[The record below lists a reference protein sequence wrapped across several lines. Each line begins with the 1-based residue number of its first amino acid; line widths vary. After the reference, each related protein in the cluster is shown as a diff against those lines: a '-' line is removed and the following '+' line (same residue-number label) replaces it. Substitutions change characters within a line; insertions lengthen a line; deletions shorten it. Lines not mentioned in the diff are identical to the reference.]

1 MYEVIESRVIVDERE
16 EIIFGLRHT
25 DETIL
30 EDVSPNRVE
39 AERLA
44 KYYTKMKV
52 SPWNLEEIIS
62 DILDTEMGL
71 EEFYIEKIC

>member
-1 MYEVIESRVIVDERE
+1 MVDERE
-16 EIIFGLRHT
+16 EVTFGLRHT
-25 DETIL
+25 DGTVV

-52 SPWNLEEIIS
+52 SQWNLEEIIS

-71 EEFYIEKIC
+71 SLIHI

>member
-52 SPWNLEEIIS
+52 SPWNLEEVVY
-62 DILDTEMGL
+62 DMLDTPGGMEV
-71 EEFYIEKIC
+71 

>member
-1 MYEVIESRVIVDERE
+1 MYEVIESRVMVDERE
-16 EIIFGLRHT
+16 EVTYSLRHT
-25 DETIL
+25 DGTVV

-39 AERLA
+39 AERLS